1 MQSISSITSSAPLL
15 LFSKKISKTL
25 VDTLFFTLSVQM
37 QVPVSPISTL
47 NGIDAFSTDG
57 DKLGIDVVDGIN
69 ESTDEGT
76 NDGWD
81 EGSKDGSND
90 GTALG
95 IIDGSELGASEG
107 SELGPKLGRA
117 DGFDDGY
124 RLGLTLGKALGS
136 LLG

>member
-15 LFSKKISKTL
+15 LFSMKTSKTL
-25 VDTLFFTLSVQM
+25 VDTLSFTLSVQM
-37 QVPVSPISTL
+37 QVPVSTISTL

-57 DKLGIDVVDGIN
+57 DTLGIDVVDGIN